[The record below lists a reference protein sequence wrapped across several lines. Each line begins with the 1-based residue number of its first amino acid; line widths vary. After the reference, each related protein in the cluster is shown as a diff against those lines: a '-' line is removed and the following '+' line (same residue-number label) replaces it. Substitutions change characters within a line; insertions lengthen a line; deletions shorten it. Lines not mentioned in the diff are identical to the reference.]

1 MSIAPLNASPLT
13 NILSTVGQSTNNPIV
28 QGGLNFLD
36 NAQSTNV
43 GNAALG
49 TLVQNVE
56 LGKGGNALAGF
67 IQDLVENRDPLAS
80 LAARLD
86 QSGMLGEGFSASDA
100 LNIGSSLFSGN
111 VEGAVSTATNR
122 LIPGGLNP
130 GNIFGSVFG

>member
-13 NILSTVGQSTNNPIV
+13 NILSTVGQSTNDPIV

-36 NAQSTNV
+36 NAQSTDLA
-43 GNAALG
+43 NAALS
-49 TLVQNVE
+49 TLVQSVE
-56 LGKGGNALAGF
+56 LGGPGNALAGF
-67 IQDLVENRDPLAS
+67 IQDLVGKQDPLTS

-86 QSGMLGEGFSASDA
+86 QFDVFGEGFSASDA